1 MEKQTITA
9 LLDANVLYPAPVR
22 DLLLHLADTGLYCP
36 KWTDKIHDE
45 WMQNLL
51 LNRRDLK
58 LSSLKAAKKAMNL
71 AFPDAD
77 TKGFLHQIEK
87 LQLPDNDDRHVL
99 AAAIHAKADLIITFN
114 VKDFPE
120 KYLASFTIKSI
131 HPDDFI
137 VKLIHQDKEAAW
149 KAFNNQVANLKHP
162 PMTKEEVL
170 NSLKKCGLRESV
182 NLLLTLA
189 R

>member
-9 LLDANVLYPAPVR
+9 LLDANVLYPAPIR
-22 DLLLHLADTGLYCP
+22 DLLLHLADTGLYYP
-36 KWTDKIHDE
+36 KWTNEIHEE
-45 WMQNLL
+45 WMHNLL
-51 LNRRDLK
+51 LNPPDLK
-58 LSSLKAAKKAMNL
+58 PSSLKAAKRAMNL

-77 TKGFLHQIEK
+77 IKGFFHRIEE

-99 AAAIHAKADLIITFN
+99 AAAIQAKADFIITFN

-120 KYLASFTIKSI
+120 KYLASFTVKSI

-137 VKLIHQDKEAAW
+137 VELIHQDKEAAL

-162 PMTKEEVL
+162 SMTKEEVL
-170 NSLKKCGLRESV
+170 NSLKKCGLKKSV
-182 NLLLTLA
+182 NLLLTLVH
-189 R
+189 